1 MFVTF
6 AFNFSKLIIYFL
18 TCCDPECRLISFCSL
33 FSFILI
39 FSFCM
44 ELLHVSVRFWFGLCD
59 FRFSWSA
66 GQSSYTPYRDYLSR
80 SGYKPYYQRQQELSQ
95 QKEQER
101 DGRSNSRINRP
112 ASTISAISPSSSSSS
127 VSPSPLTSTT
137 TATTTVVTTSTTTN
151 SVFRRCWKWTCYC
164 FIELWL

>member
-1 MFVTF
+1 MC
-6 AFNFSKLIIYFL
+6 NSICLY
-18 TCCDPECRLISFCSL
+18 SL
-33 FSFILI
+33 FSIPARYLFNLH
-39 FSFCM
+39 FSNTCTTITVYASFFNASTIIVHK
-44 ELLHVSVRFWFGLCD
+44 LLHVSVRFWFGLCD

-151 SVFRRCWKWTCYC
+151 SVFRRCWK
-164 FIELWL
+164 